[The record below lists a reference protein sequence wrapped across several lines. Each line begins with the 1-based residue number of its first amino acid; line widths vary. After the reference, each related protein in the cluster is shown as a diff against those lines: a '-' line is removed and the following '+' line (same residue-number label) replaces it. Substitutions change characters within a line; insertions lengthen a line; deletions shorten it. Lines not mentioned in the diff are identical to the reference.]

1 MPATNPTS
9 PSIRSTSVDCKRQR
23 QKEAQP
29 RTARSLAIRCVR
41 QALIAKVPNRFI
53 SFAWSL
59 LPTLTHSAPAEAA
72 PEALVVEE
80 RAAAAVARAGL
91 AAREAQVA
99 AVEEPEEPV
108 EREEPVPAEA
118 AAELV
123 APGQVEPAAERAVAR
138 PAEAEAQAVVI
149 VAATLPATTTT

>member
-59 LPTLTHSAPAEAA
+59 LPTLTHSAPAAEAA
-72 PEALVVEE
+72 PAALVQE

-91 AAREAQVA
+91 AAREAQVP
-99 AVEEPEEPV
+99 AVEEPV

-118 AAELV
+118 A
-123 APGQVEPAAERAVAR
+123 
-138 PAEAEAQAVVI
+138 
-149 VAATLPATTTT
+149 

>member
-29 RTARSLAIRCVR
+29 RIARSLAIRCVR

-53 SFAWSL
+53 MFALSL
-59 LPTLTHSAPAEAA
+59 LPTLTHNVPAAEVA
-72 PEALVVEE
+72 PEAPVAA

-91 AAREAQVA
+91 AAPVPVA
-99 AVEEPEEPV
+99 AVEEPV
-108 EREEPVPAEA
+108 EPVPAA
-118 AAELV
+118 AA
-123 APGQVEPAAERAVAR
+123 
-138 PAEAEAQAVVI
+138 
-149 VAATLPATTTT
+149 

>member
-59 LPTLTHSAPAEAA
+59 LPTLTGSVPAAEAA
-72 PEALVVEE
+72 PEALVEE
-80 RAAAAVARAGL
+80 RAAAAVARAVL

-99 AVEEPEEPV
+99 AVEESV
-108 EREEPVPAEA
+108 EQVEPVPAA
-118 AAELV
+118 AAVELV
-123 APGQVEPAAERAVAR
+123 APGQVAAVAERAVAR
-138 PAEAEAQAVVI
+138 PAAAEVQ
-149 VAATLPATTTT
+149 